1 MALQDR
7 YDSPSE
13 YVIALVRPLLHKY
26 LSPVCAIMQVIVAI
40 RTSNRSE
47 LQRGRGDGA
56 NLLLGLRCRKPLL
69 WLHLGH
75 VRVCGAGRYGKVIIV
90 LDTNIF
96 QRNFLMR
103 SSGFVVLLDYLSKTE
118 SRVVIPKV
126 VFEELKANY

>member
-1 MALQDR
+1 
-7 YDSPSE
+7 
-13 YVIALVRPLLHKY
+13 
-26 LSPVCAIMQVIVAI
+26 
-40 RTSNRSE
+40 
-47 LQRGRGDGA
+47 
-56 NLLLGLRCRKPLL
+56 
-69 WLHLGH
+69 
-75 VRVCGAGRYGKVIIV
+75 VIIV